1 MLSIV
6 VVMRGLLV
14 LLRRLTITAATTLS
28 HLSTSILYR
37 SSGLSGEVVTLIESG
52 ALVSDVRFPLSEVVS
67 LVLLS
72 VFSLHTWFPVH
83 HLMLRLFVM
92 VVSIHARLPLHLL
105 RGLLLSA
112 VVVLF
117 VHSGILLLLL
127 KLFPSLVLVVAHHA
141 GQWVEVRIKLEE
153 EFATVQFGLVEGVE
167 GTLAALLGL
176 ELNDTAALGA
186 SVLILKNIYADNITC
201 LAHVV
206 FEVLPLGVP
215 V

>member
-1 MLSIV
+1 MPGS
-6 VVMRGLLV
+6 GW
-14 LLRRLTITAATTLS
+14 
-28 HLSTSILYR
+28 R
-37 SSGLSGEVVTLIESG
+37 S
-52 ALVSDVRFPLSEVVS
+52 VS
-67 LVLLS
+67 LKRVKIY
-72 VFSLHTWFPVH
+72 FGGTY
-83 HLMLRLFVM
+83 
-92 VVSIHARLPLHLL
+92 
-105 RGLLLSA
+105 
-112 VVVLF
+112 
-117 VHSGILLLLL
+117 
-127 KLFPSLVLVVAHHA
+127 
-141 GQWVEVRIKLEE
+141 KLEE